1 MTLPI
6 LLRHD
11 MQGAPQ
17 LTNAAG
23 SLISVLTAALVNG
36 FNTQSVVSATAS
48 GGVVTFNFATAP
60 GFAALD
66 TVQIAGSSVALANG
80 VRRVQSAG
88 SNQVLVAVPGIADG
102 AVGGTMTCKFAP
114 LGWTR
119 PFTGTNLAAY
129 RMGGGISQRFLRVA
143 DTAANSGFASVRG
156 YESMTAISTGTG
168 LFPTTAQAAGNG
180 VIWYKHPSLTAPWIV
195 VGDEKRFYFVSN
207 TNSEIF
213 VAGGDSD
220 HMTFF
225 GQPSNVIKPADAFNV
240 IIGDSSFPAASYIN
254 RMHTGMGTA
263 QPVNFR
269 GLGRLNQFG
278 WSGTYPNP
286 ADAGVLFAQSGFA
299 IDADGSGALR
309 GTLPGMLEP
318 LASPSSEMCGSIMTG
333 ITGVVG
339 RLLLLKSGYSSS
351 SIGLLL
357 DEDWV

>member
-11 MQGAPQ
+11 MVGAPQ

-88 SNQVLVAVPGIADG
+88 SNQVLVAVPGIANG
-102 AVGGTMTCKFAP
+102 AVGGTMTLKFAP

-143 DTAANSGFASVRG
+143 DTVVGGNGLVRG
-156 YESMTAISTGTG
+156 YETMTAISTGTG

-180 VIWYKHPSLTAPWIV
+180 VIWYKNTSLTAPWIV

-213 VAGGDSD
+213 VAGGGFD
-220 HMTFF
+220 HITFF

-254 RMHTGMGTA
+254 RMHTGIGTA
-263 QPVNFR
+263 LPVNFR
-269 GLGRLNQFG
+269 GLGSLNQFG

-299 IDADGSGALR
+299 IDTDGSGALR

-339 RLLLLKSGYSSS
+339 RLLLLKNAYSYS